1 MEKRKREEH
10 VHLEITGDKDWL
22 DDQEDENNEPINQS
36 NYTKETKDNESNVP
50 LLNNE
55 QKDVKNENNSKD
67 NKTISIFNESF
78 IAPKSILK
86 QVNNVKFSIFQNTTN
101 IANISRMRN
110 KDNNQSNNENEKTL
124 NKRYAICPFCSEF
137 ANFTIDFN
145 NPEQFWLKC
154 NGCKN
159 NKTISIVDYFNKI
172 NNKDVSNTK
181 QIFCQDQNHKENL
194 SYCIICK
201 QYCCPICQSDCKEK
215 HSNHTIINTIKT
227 ELFLKK
233 KSLIEN
239 IKNIVNIYLN
249 KLRSLIKEL
258 EDSFEELKVRNE
270 NIFNFLQLNIQTLE
284 KYPQHIVYENYVNN
298 STWNEEQFI
307 EDKDQLSEFNITN
320 LLKYIN
326 QFVFVKSNFDFT
338 KFNIKNTVKKH
349 RDYISCI
356 LQLTSKRI
364 ASSSFDGTINIY
376 NKDLQFDYS
385 INDHTDNVS
394 SMLEL
399 RNNKL
404 VTCSFDKSIKCFKLK
419 EKSFSFINSVDS
431 HKDYIYQL
439 ISLPENNFASCSEDK
454 TIIIWDSNVMEKN
467 ALAGHSAAVKGM
479 IVTDDNKMILSISD
493 DGNLGKWNNYFDN
506 NVKYDFIPLKNCDFI
521 SSIIQIDHNNVMIG
535 CYNQILIVNF
545 RNEGEVKNIINPTY
559 GYIDTIISIRKGIF
573 LLGCYE
579 GILVYDYNTN
589 FNKLYKTNHSK
600 AISALAKIDENCFIS
615 GSLDK
620 SIIMWECKET
630 QSNYENIN
638 ELASFSDTSL
648 NLTFQFLN

>member
-10 VHLEITGDKDWL
+10 VHLEITGDNESL
-22 DDQEDENNEPINQS
+22 DDQEDEN

-50 LLNNE
+50 LFNNE
-55 QKDVKNENNSKD
+55 QKDVKKENNSKD
-67 NKTISIFNESF
+67 NQTISMFNESF
-78 IAPKSILK
+78 LK
-86 QVNNVKFSIFQNTTN
+86 QENNIDDISQNATN

-145 NPEQFWLKC
+145 NPEQFWFKC

-159 NKTISIVDYFNKI
+159 NNTISIVDYFNKI

-181 QIFCQDQNHKENL
+181 QIFCQDKNHKENL
-194 SYCIICK
+194 SYCLICK
-201 QYCCPICQSDCKEK
+201 KYCCPICQSDCKEK
-215 HSNHTIINTIKT
+215 HSNQTIINTIKN

-233 KSLIEN
+233 KSLIDN

-249 KLRSLIKEL
+249 KLHSLIKEL

-307 EDKDQLSEFNITN
+307 EDKDQLSDFNITN

-385 INDHTDNVS
+385 ITDHTDNVS

-399 RNNKL
+399 RNNML
-404 VTCSFDKSIKCFKLK
+404 VTCSFDKTIKCFELK
-419 EKSFSFINSVDS
+419 EKSFNLVNSVDS

-454 TIIIWDSNVMEKN
+454 TIIIWDSKVMEKN

-545 RNEGEVKNIINPTY
+545 RNEGEVKNIINTTY

-648 NLTFQFLN
+648 NLTFQF